1 MIVCSQAAPFG
12 LPSRMRGMKG
22 GEKRWPGEGKEGK
35 KKSLVLQIV
44 VVVTGTTR
52 QVFDLIDFV
61 PDKDKLIENMTS

>member
-1 MIVCSQAAPFG
+1 M
-12 LPSRMRGMKG
+12 LPSCTLRAPKPFERDERRRERVARGR
-22 GEKRWPGEGKEGK
+22 ERRE